1 MLPFEIM
8 TQDNPTYKEALQH
21 PIFEIITQAAE
32 NLKVDSYVIGGF
44 VRDFLLQRDSKK
56 DIDVVAIGSGIE
68 LALEVSRLLPNHPKV
83 QVFKNYGTAM
93 LRYED
98 IDVEFVGA
106 RKESYHFDSRKPV
119 VEDGTLQDDQN
130 RRDFTINALA
140 FSLSKANYGQ
150 LIDPF
155 HGVADL
161 ERKIIRTP
169 LDPDITYSDDPLRMM
184 RAIRF
189 ATQLDFT
196 IDPVSLESITR
207 NCERLA
213 IISDERIV
221 EELHKILLADQPS
234 KGFLL
239 LYQTGLLH
247 LILPELIALN
257 QVEEIEGHTHKNN
270 FYHTLEVVDNIAQ
283 NTTDLWLRWAA
294 LLHDIGKAPTKR
306 FSKKQGWT
314 FHGHEFLGGKMVK
327 NIFTRLHMPLNQKMK
342 FVQKMVM
349 MSSRPIVLSQ
359 KEVTDSAVRRL
370 VFDAGEN
377 VEDLMILCEADITTK
392 NPTKFKKYHNNF
404 QMVRQK
410 IVEVEERDHVRNFQ
424 PPITGEEIME
434 IFNLQPC
441 REIGTLKEAIKE
453 AILEGVIPNEYDAA
467 YAFMLEKATKM
478 GLTIVNK

>member
-1 MLPFEIM
+1 M

-21 PIFEIITQAAE
+21 PIFEIITQAAA

-56 DIDVVAIGSGIE
+56 DIDIVAIGSGIA
-68 LALEVSRLLPNHPKV
+68 LALEVSNLLPNRPKV
-83 QVFKNYGTAM
+83 QVFKTYGTAM
-93 LRYED
+93 LHYDD
-98 IDVEFVGA
+98 IDIEFVGA

-119 VEDGTLQDDQN
+119 VEDGTLEDDQN

-140 FSLSKANYGQ
+140 LSLNRDTYGQ

-155 HGVADL
+155 NGSEDL
-161 ERKIIRTP
+161 KNKLIRTP

-184 RAIRF
+184 RGIRF
-189 ATQLDFT
+189 ATQLNFT
-196 IDPVSLESITR
+196 IEENSLHSITK
-207 NCERLA
+207 NCERLK
-213 IISDERIV
+213 IISGERIID
-221 EELHKILLADQPS
+221 ELNKILLADQPS

-239 LYQTGLLH
+239 LYETGLLP

-270 FYHTLEVVDNIAQ
+270 FYHTLEVVDNISK
-283 NTTDLWLRWAA
+283 NTQDVWLRWAA

-314 FHGHEFLGGKMVK
+314 FHGHEFLGSKMVK
-327 NIFTRLHMPLNQKMK
+327 TIFTRLHMPLNQKMK
-342 FVQKMVM
+342 YVQKMVM

-370 VFDAGEN
+370 VFDAGED
-377 VEDLMILCEADITTK
+377 VEDLMLLCEADITTK

-404 QMVRQK
+404 QLVRQK
-410 IVEVEERDHVRNFQ
+410 IVEVEERDHIRNFQ
-424 PPITGEEIME
+424 PPITGEEIMAL
-434 IFNLQPC
+434 FNLQPC

-467 YAFMLEKATKM
+467 YAFMLEKAAKI